1 MNNFFGR
8 NIRFLRKQL
17 GLTQTELGE
26 KLGKAK
32 TTIASYEQDARCPKM
47 DDLREIAIFFKISPD
62 RLINEDLTRK
72 SFKDVELQADW
83 IREELIKMEMTD
95 KEFDLLENYIQ
106 FLKSQRG
113 VRK

>member
-1 MNNFFGR
+1 MINYFGR
-8 NIRFLRKQL
+8 NIKYLRKQL

-32 TTIASYEQDARCPKM
+32 TTIAGYELETRHPKVA
-47 DDLREIAIFFKISPD
+47 DLREIAIFFKVNPD
-62 RLINEDLTRK
+62 RLMNEDLSMK

-83 IREELIKMEMTD
+83 IREELVKMEMTD

-106 FLKSQRG
+106 FLKSQRK
-113 VRK
+113 VQ